1 MEGNAA
7 SNDTFLIGCPPS
19 SPPPSPPPDFGSW
32 SAQVPAWFWFM
43 FVVTMLLAVAGT
55 LSITYTLRMLY
66 TTRRELRA
74 LGHGRGRTRDGTAD
88 ALTRLESHVSHMCSG
103 I

>member
-1 MEGNAA
+1 MDSNASA
-7 SNDTFLIGCPPS
+7 FLDIVCPPS

-32 SAQVPAWFWFM
+32 SAQVPVWFWFM

-66 TTRRELRA
+66 TTRRQLEQL
-74 LGHGRGRTRDGTAD
+74 GRGGGRGTAS
-88 ALTRLESHVSHMCSG
+88 ALSRLESHVSDMCSG
-103 I
+103 L